1 MKDGV
6 IERARRSEFLHLF
19 TKTPRGIV
27 CPHFFVL
34 SHANGCPFQPGCLY
48 CYLWN
53 TFRTYDKNQIF
64 SNIGDMEEEVK
75 RHLQNVV
82 EPSMINTGELS
93 DSLVWEKRRP
103 IMPGL
108 IELFRGQ
115 KLHQLLLLTK
125 SDMVEPFAKIK
136 PADTIIFSFSVNR
149 PDAARDFE
157 PGVPSPERRLAAAAI
172 LQANGWRI
180 RLRLDPMMRLPREK
194 WVDTIKAYVA
204 FAGKIAST
212 VKPERITLGTIRFFQ
227 NLPNC
232 TPEGSEKI
240 FALAWDQ
247 GDPDRRRRYPLKDRV
262 EIYSE
267 VVLAFR
273 KLLPEVEIG
282 LCKETESA
290 WEMVWETM
298 GKPKWFSYRDP
309 KCNCAI

>member
-19 TKTPRGIV
+19 TKTPRGII

-34 SHANGCPFQPGCLY
+34 SHANGCPFECSY

-53 TFRTYDKNQIF
+53 TFRTYDKNQLF
-64 SNIGDMEEEVK
+64 TNVKDLEEEIQ

-82 EPSMINTGELS
+82 DPSLINTGELS

-103 IMPGL
+103 IVPGL
-108 IELFRGQ
+108 IELFRSQ

-125 SDMVEPFAKIK
+125 SDMVEAFTKI
-136 PADTIIFSFSVNR
+136 ASAESVIFSFSLNR
-149 PDAARDFE
+149 LEVALDFE
-157 PGVPSPERRLAAAAI
+157 RGAPSPERRMAAAAT

-180 RLRLDPMMRLPREK
+180 RLRLDPMLRLPGEK
-194 WVDTIKAYVA
+194 WVDTIKAYVG

-212 VKPERITLGTIRFFQ
+212 IKPERITLGTIRFFQ
-227 NLPNC
+227 NLPHC
-232 TPEGSEKI
+232 SPPESDKI

-267 VVLAFR
+267 VISAFR
-273 KLLPEVEIG
+273 KLLPDTEIG
-282 LCKETESA
+282 LCKETQSA
-290 WEMVWETM
+290 WEMVWEAI

-309 KCNCAI
+309 KCNCAL